1 MTPIGIKQR
10 ISLEDLSEEDK
21 SLTTLKTTSSLTVL
35 IQIYHFAII
44 SLISPFWIAYILI
57 QQDVANMA
65 KAYVHDICGYIDV
78 ANKENVRILSKSD
91 LIWLTCG
98 DKCAF

>member
-1 MTPIGIKQR
+1 MKNC
-10 ISLEDLSEEDK
+10 LLLFDLFS
-21 SLTTLKTTSSLTVL
+21 
-35 IQIYHFAII
+35 
-44 SLISPFWIAYILI
+44 FWIAYILI

-91 LIWLTCG
+91 LIWLIL
-98 DKCAF
+98 KSVRYFAF